1 MESKK
6 NIDLIKK
13 SFMESINLKKKTAF
27 EKLKYGSLGWDSVAH
42 MQLIASLEKKFKIA
56 IDVED
61 VVDMS
66 SFKKAITILKKY
78 IK

>member
-1 MESKK
+1 
-6 NIDLIKK
+6 
-13 SFMESINLKKKTAF
+13 
-27 EKLKYGSLGWDSVAH
+27 LGWDSVAH